1 MLKKY
6 YTTVVVFFL
15 ILSAISIYLSDNN
28 AIFWSL
34 MIAMYLVSNKLL
46 DSKNENI
53 NKYESIFVFIG
64 AIILFLSTFTSI
76 IKELSI
82 FVIIIFTI
90 IYIYI
95 IVLKIIEQKNKSS

>member
-6 YTTVVVFFL
+6 YTTVVAFFF

-82 FVIIIFTI
+82 LVIIIFTI